1 MGANVIAITAMA
13 ANFCFL
19 VESSHEGPLGD
30 AQTAQNY
37 LISSALVA
45 FMQRSKDDML
55 HYAAQ
60 GCGVG
65 SSSERTR
72 TAITAALKKKL
83 KDVMGE
89 FGVLRQKLQQEYRCL
104 SFPSHTLQVASLLVL
119 HSKICQFP
127 RHSYAA
133 CWDGSPK

>member
-1 MGANVIAITAMA
+1 MGANVNAITAIA
-13 ANFCFL
+13 ANVCFL
-19 VESSHEGPLGD
+19 VELSHKGPLGD
-30 AQTAQNY
+30 AQTAQNF
-37 LISSALVA
+37 LISSAPET

-89 FGVLRQKLQQEYRCL
+89 FGVLRQKLQQEYRCF
-104 SFPSHTLQVASLLVL
+104 SFPSHELQVDSLLAVTFKL
-119 HSKICQFP
+119 CQF
-127 RHSYAA
+127 S
-133 CWDGSPK
+133 